1 MVYSEFLEALG
12 RLAKSVALVL
22 SPTLRGVTRAR
33 PCRSRTKDSSL
44 SSSLQDLLTVLC
56 GRV

>member
-12 RLAKSVALVL
+12 RLAKFVALCASL
-22 SPTLRGVTRAR
+22 TLRGVTHAR
-33 PCRSRTKDSSL
+33 SCRSRIKDSSL